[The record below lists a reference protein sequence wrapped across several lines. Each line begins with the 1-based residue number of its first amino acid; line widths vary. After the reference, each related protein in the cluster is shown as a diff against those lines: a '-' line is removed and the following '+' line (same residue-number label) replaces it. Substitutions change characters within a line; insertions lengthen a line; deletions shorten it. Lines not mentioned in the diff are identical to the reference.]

1 MAGVS
6 TLLFA
11 LAATWSR
18 GLPQEKKEQQ
28 KKPSYAVLAPMVLV
42 DVSVRDSKDKHV
54 RDLRPEEFEL
64 YENGARQQIDSIEIR
79 DAGELRMLKA
89 PEGGS
94 GQPGQPDSPAGARAA
109 TSEVPRVNIITF
121 LMDFSSTE
129 FTNQKY
135 VRDAAVKYVKQNI
148 GPNDLVAV
156 YATGSGDMQALQPFT
171 ADKDLLA
178 NSLSKADL
186 SGSSHK
192 GDKAQ
197 IDATIKREHQ
207 TGSAASGFSPTL
219 GGGDDY
225 VPGAPLY
232 ASGGT
237 AFDSG
242 QLRSMLGQRMENSF
256 TAVRAFTDTMLAR
269 PVLSAIK
276 SLALAEQDIPG
287 RKTLIL
293 FSEGFAVPSV
303 QDVMRDA
310 VDAANKANLV
320 VYAVDVKGLLG
331 SAGSMRGQLDSI
343 SAGAMGNANGA
354 STASDS
360 PATAGGPGAAGAGP
374 ANPNPANVGVS
385 GARASSSEGRSL
397 FDRAREVG
405 SDQEESALRFLSS
418 QTGGFLTR
426 NTNDF
431 VSALQRIDDDIRTY
445 YLLSYRPSDQAFDGR
460 FREIKVDVTRPGVKV
475 RARSGYYATPPTDK
489 LLTPDQR
496 ALFTAAREEK
506 TPAKLTVLAE
516 ADELF
521 PSGRA
526 PAAVVTADIGADGL
540 QFKENGP
547 FFETSLQIMGL
558 VSTESGRS
566 VTTFGRAL
574 PLRFDKSQLDA
585 ARGGYISHS
594 ESVTLYPGRY
604 SLELLVYEPS
614 TGNRGYFRHE
624 LDVEPP
630 SAFTVS
636 DLILS
641 HQVTKAAPEVKNDP
655 LVVGEAVVVPSGSRQ
670 FRNGER
676 LIFYFD
682 LYNAKAVDSR
692 VNVEV
697 TLALKRDGKPLAAK
711 LPVYKVTN
719 PLAAGVAR
727 VQVAKYLELAGLPAG
742 QYSLAVTAA
751 DLNAP
756 GAAGSS
762 ESTFAV
768 VQ

>member
-1 MAGVS
+1 MNRASKTCRCMAGVS

-42 DVSVRDSKDKHV
+42 DVSVRDSKDRHV

-64 YENGARQQIDSIEIR
+64 YENGARQLIDFIEIR

-94 GQPGQPDSPAGARAA
+94 GQPEQPDSPAGARAA

-186 SGSSHK
+186 SGSSHR
-192 GDKAQ
+192 GEKAQ

-360 PATAGGPGAAGAGP
+360 PATAGGSPGG
-374 ANPNPANVGVS
+374 S
-385 GARASSSEGRSL
+385 CASRS
-397 FDRAREVG
+397 
-405 SDQEESALRFLSS
+405 
-418 QTGGFLTR
+418 
-426 NTNDF
+426 
-431 VSALQRIDDDIRTY
+431 
-445 YLLSYRPSDQAFDGR
+445 
-460 FREIKVDVTRPGVKV
+460 
-475 RARSGYYATPPTDK
+475 PT
-489 LLTPDQR
+489 
-496 ALFTAAREEK
+496 
-506 TPAKLTVLAE
+506 
-516 ADELF
+516 
-521 PSGRA
+521 
-526 PAAVVTADIGADGL
+526 
-540 QFKENGP
+540 
-547 FFETSLQIMGL
+547 
-558 VSTESGRS
+558 
-566 VTTFGRAL
+566 
-574 PLRFDKSQLDA
+574 
-585 ARGGYISHS
+585 
-594 ESVTLYPGRY
+594 
-604 SLELLVYEPS
+604 
-614 TGNRGYFRHE
+614 
-624 LDVEPP
+624 
-630 SAFTVS
+630 
-636 DLILS
+636 
-641 HQVTKAAPEVKNDP
+641 
-655 LVVGEAVVVPSGSRQ
+655 
-670 FRNGER
+670 
-676 LIFYFD
+676 
-682 LYNAKAVDSR
+682 
-692 VNVEV
+692 
-697 TLALKRDGKPLAAK
+697 
-711 LPVYKVTN
+711 
-719 PLAAGVAR
+719 
-727 VQVAKYLELAGLPAG
+727 
-742 QYSLAVTAA
+742 
-751 DLNAP
+751 
-756 GAAGSS
+756 
-762 ESTFAV
+762 
-768 VQ
+768 